1 MKGRRKLTYSFTE
14 ILNRRLNLQV
24 GQRVLISVWVAA
36 DSAQTLADAA
46 YSIKHNLQ
54 VCQPNA
60 SPSYPCTMGTAKHCT
75 AHFWV
80 CEPWFAEQLTLTQGE
95 KKWLP

>member
-14 ILNRRLNLQV
+14 ILNRRQNLQV
-24 GQRVLISVWVAA
+24 GLRVLISMWAAA
-36 DSAQTLADAA
+36 DSAQTLADAV

-60 SPSYPCTMGTAKHCT
+60 SPSYPCTMGTANT
-75 AHFWV
+75 ALRTSGSVNHGLLS
-80 CEPWFAEQLTLTQGE
+80 CLH
-95 KKWLP
+95 